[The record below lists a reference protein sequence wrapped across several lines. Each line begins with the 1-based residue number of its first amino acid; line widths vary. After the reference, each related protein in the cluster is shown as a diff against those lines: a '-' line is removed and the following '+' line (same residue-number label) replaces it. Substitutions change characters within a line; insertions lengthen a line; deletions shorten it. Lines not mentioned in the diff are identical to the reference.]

1 MAGLVPSDSVLQSWT
16 SFTNARDWAG
26 LSTEDWVKVATA
38 VGDPALDSMLLVAS
52 LPVDAVRELLAS
64 ESIGLSLLAKS
75 KVALAINAAR
85 VAHLQGVANFLNPN
99 PVEIPTPVSN
109 APSNQQVGSTGLK
122 IKLSQVID
130 QASDQEVM
138 VLPASEIIVA
148 RRRYKELGGEA
159 PLVKSEVTDAQLS
172 ALAFRMREGPA
183 PYADFGVWGPHG
195 ARIERR
201 LKFTAYMMMPGGAM
215 RSLEMPGAESL
226 STWRECWAVFR
237 TAAIMLSVALAGVLD
252 RYEALFVDRCERY
265 PNAWHICAQADIRC
279 RSEMWVTER
288 WAQEEFH
295 SSHPNLSAFNPAMPW
310 NSVIKSSA
318 TDTEFWDRELK
329 EPAQNFSF
337 SRFNNSSGQRSGGQF
352 VAPPPP
358 PVQLQGAGR
367 QEQPSKKRKKNTYAS
382 GAPKGQ
388 TNPAEDAKRPDG
400 RYYRDR
406 HGAELCYTYNRSE
419 NGCSN
424 GACTSQRSHA
434 CEWCR
439 QPHRAIAC
447 PKHPGWTPPVAKGKG
462 KGAQHF

>member
-16 SFTNARDWAG
+16 TFTNAREWAG
-26 LSTEDWVKVATA
+26 LSSEDWLKVATA
-38 VGDPALDSMLLVAS
+38 VGDPNLDSLLLVAS
-52 LPVDAVRELLAS
+52 LPVDAVRELLANGNL
-64 ESIGLSLLAKS
+64 ELSLLSKS
-75 KVALAINAAR
+75 KVALAINAVR

-99 PVEIPTPVSN
+99 PVEIQTPEPR
-109 APSNQQVGSTGLK
+109 APSSQPVVSTGLK
-122 IKLSQVID
+122 IKLSQVIG

-138 VLPASEIIVA
+138 VLPASDIILA

-159 PLVKSEVTDAQLS
+159 PLVKAEVTDAQLS
-172 ALAFRMREGPA
+172 ALAFRVREGPA

-237 TAAIMLSVALAGVLD
+237 TAAIMLSIALAGVLD
-252 RYEALFVDRCERY
+252 RYEAMFADRCERY

-295 SSHPNLSAFNPAMPW
+295 STHPNLSAFNPPMPW

-337 SRFNNSSGQRSGGQF
+337 SRFDRSGGGPRPP
-352 VAPPPP
+352 VTPPPP
-358 PVQLQGAGR
+358 PVHQQGVGQ
-367 QEQPSKKRKKNTYAS
+367 QEPPSKKRKKNTYSS

-388 TNPAEDAKRPDG
+388 SNPSADAKRPDG

-406 HGAELCYTYNRSE
+406 HGTELCYTYNRSE

-424 GACTSQRSHA
+424 GACASQRSHA

-447 PKHPGWTPPVAKGKG
+447 PKHQGWNPPPSKGKG
-462 KGAQHF
+462 KGSQHF

>member
-1 MAGLVPSDSVLQSWT
+1 MAGLVPSDTVLQSWN
-16 SFTNARDWAG
+16 SFGDARTWAG
-26 LSTEDWVKVATA
+26 LSSEDWKKVATA
-38 VGDPALDSMLLVAS
+38 VGDPELDSLLLVAS
-52 LPVDAVRELLAS
+52 LPVDAMRELLAS
-64 ESIGLSLLAKS
+64 DKVELSMLTKS
-75 KVALAINAAR
+75 KVSLAINAAR
-85 VAHLQGVANFLNPN
+85 AAHLQPVANFLDPN
-99 PVEIPTPVSN
+99 PVENPVQESRSST
-109 APSNQQVGSTGLK
+109 AQPAGGTGLK

-138 VLPASEIIVA
+138 VLPASEIMVA

-159 PLVKSEVTDAQLS
+159 PLVKAEVTDAQLS

-215 RSLEMPGAESL
+215 RTLEMPGAESL
-226 STWRECWAVFR
+226 ATWRECWSVFR

-252 RYEALFVDRCERY
+252 RYEAMFVDRCERY

-295 SSHPNLSAFNPAMPW
+295 SSHPSLSAFNPAMPW
-310 NSVIKSSA
+310 NSVIKASA
-318 TDTEFWDRELK
+318 TNTEFWDRELK

-337 SRFNNSSGQRSGGQF
+337 SRFERQPSVPKPAAYNLPAPPQPPQF
-352 VAPPPP
+352 V
-358 PVQLQGAGR
+358 GR
-367 QEQPSKKRKKNTYAS
+367 QAQPGKKRKKS
-382 GAPKGQ
+382 GVLKGQ
-388 TNPAEDAKRPDG
+388 ANPSDDARRPDG

-406 HGAELCYTYNRSE
+406 HGTELCYTYNRSE
-419 NGCSN
+419 NGCAS
-424 GACTSQRSHA
+424 GTCPSQRSHA

-439 QPHRAIAC
+439 QPHRAIGC
-447 PKHPGWTPPVAKGKG
+447 PKHPGWTPPTMKGGG